1 MGVNVRAARAAR
13 TRTRRIYIASTIT
26 SVVILAAVVIFTAV
40 NGGAGSGTATAGT
53 AVDSTQSS
61 IGKSFPAF
69 TLTTPTGSRITK
81 SSLAG
86 HKSLIWFSATSACS
100 SCGPGALQ
108 VRQVEQQLGSNAF
121 QVLLVF
127 VNVTGPTSDLTSWR
141 DTYGQSNWAVAV
153 DNQDQL
159 ALKVNIPCLDT
170 KFVLDEHGKI
180 IDINSNPVDSS
191 YLTMLRQ
198 KVES

>member
-13 TRTRRIYIASTIT
+13 TRTRRIYVASTIT
-26 SVVILAAVVIFTAV
+26 SVVLLAAVVIFTAV
-40 NGGAGSGTATAGT
+40 NGGFGGGATTVGN
-53 AVDSTQSS
+53 AVNSTQSS

-69 TLTTPTGSRITK
+69 TLTTATGSRITK

-86 HKSLIWFSATSACS
+86 HKSLIWFTAMSACP

-108 VRQVEQQLGSNAF
+108 VRQIDQQLGGNAF

-141 DTYGQSNWAVAV
+141 DTYGQSNWTVAA

-170 KFVLDEHGKI
+170 KFVLDEHGNI
-180 IDINSNPVDSS
+180 LDINSNPVDSS

-198 KVES
+198 KVET